1 MSAESPTPD
10 ELRARIAQLEAENQ
24 QLRSHAAPPPAT
36 APTATAKPSRG
47 RGWTVLAVCLIVI
60 GCVLAPL
67 SVVTVWGRATLV
79 DTDRFVATYA
89 PLADSPAGQGYVV
102 DQTMTVINDNVD
114 VDQLVGDM
122 IDGIKDLGTGPR
134 ATTALD
140 TVKGPA
146 ARGVEH
152 LMRSGVEQF
161 VHSDA
166 FAQAW
171 EQALRVSHTQL
182 MATLRDDPD
191 AVLKAQQD
199 GTIGVQLGPIVDR
212 IKQALI
218 DRGIGF
224 ASKIPEVNKTI
235 PITQADNLATIQA
248 GYRTVIA
255 LGTWLP
261 WVCLLFLAAGV
272 VVARRRSRALLGAGL
287 GFALSMLILLLGFAI
302 ARTIVATSLP
312 PSMVPSNVVGLL
324 FNTATDAMRST
335 ARAGLVLGIGVALVA
350 WFAGPFAS
358 STRTRAAYAGG
369 VDQLRRS
376 AEGRGVSTGKVGL
389 WIYRQRLLIRIVIG
403 VAVAAIIMFT
413 RPLAVSTIVITGL
426 VALAVLI
433 ILSLVE
439 RPPSPSTPAS
449 PPTPVDADH
458 EPTVSLP
465 PQT

>member
-1 MSAESPTPD
+1 MTTESPTPD
-10 ELRARIAQLEAENQ
+10 ELRSRIAQLEAENQ
-24 QLRSHAAPPPAT
+24 ELRRQSGPPSPPSVVA
-36 APTATAKPSRG
+36 AKPSRG
-47 RGWTVLAVCLIVI
+47 RGWTALAVCLIVI
-60 GCVLAPL
+60 GCILAPL
-67 SVVTVWGRATLV
+67 SVVTVWGKATLV

-89 PLADSPAGQGYVV
+89 PLADSPAVQNYVI
-102 DQTMTVINDNVD
+102 DQTMTVISDNVD
-114 VDQLVGDM
+114 VDQLTADL
-122 IDGIKDLGTGPR
+122 IDGIKELGTGPR
-134 ATTALD
+134 ATAALD
-140 TVKGPA
+140 ALKGPA
-146 ARGVEH
+146 ARGVEN

-161 VHSDA
+161 VQSDA

-182 MATLRDDPD
+182 MATLRNDPN

-218 DRGIGF
+218 DRGIGL

-235 PITQADNLATIQA
+235 PITQADNIATIQA

-261 WVCLLFLAAGV
+261 WVCLLFLVAGV
-272 VVARRRSRALLGAGL
+272 VAARRRSRALVGASL
-287 GFALSMLILLLGFAI
+287 GFALSMVVLLLGFVI
-302 ARTIVATSLP
+302 ARTILATSLP
-312 PSMVPSNVVGLL
+312 PSLVPSNVTDLL
-324 FNTATDAMRST
+324 FNTATDAMRDT
-335 ARAGLVLGIGVALVA
+335 ARAGLVLGIIVGVVA
-350 WFAGPFAS
+350 WFAGPFHS
-358 STRTRAAYAGG
+358 STRIRGAYAGG

-376 AEGRGVSTGKVGL
+376 AEGRGVSTGKVGE

-426 VALAVLI
+426 ITLAVLI

-439 RPPSPSTPAS
+439 RPPRPVS
-449 PPTPVDADH
+449 PPTPVEPDADH

-465 PQT
+465 PQA